1 MPNGLQEGLE
11 QVRRH
16 WGWYLA
22 LGVLLMVLGVI
33 AVGFPLLTELATMVF
48 FGWLLIIS
56 GIAQGILAFQVR
68 NWGGFFL
75 HLLGAILE
83 VVVGVLVLRAP
94 VQAILVITLLLA
106 AYLLVGGLFRLTA
119 PLLMR
124 LPGAGLIALGGFISV
139 LLGIMVASEWP
150 SSALWFIG
158 ICVGVDLIFHG
169 ASWVSFALAARR
181 LPTLP
186 PGATPPPTP

>member
-1 MPNGLQEGLE
+1 MTNGLREGLE
-11 QVRRH
+11 QVRRN

-22 LGVLLMVLGVI
+22 LGALLIVLGVI
-33 AVGFPLLTELATMVF
+33 ALSFPLLTELATMVF
-48 FGWLLIIS
+48 FAWLLIIS
-56 GIAQGILAFQVR
+56 GVAQGVLAFQVR

-75 HLLGAILE
+75 HLLGGILE
-83 VVVGVLVLRAP
+83 VIVGILVLRAP

-119 PLLMR
+119 PLILR
-124 LPGAGLIALGGFISV
+124 FPGAGLIALGGFISV
-139 LLGIMVASEWP
+139 VLGIMVASEWP

-169 ASWVSFALAARR
+169 VSLISFALAARR
-181 LPTLP
+181 LPT
-186 PGATPPPTP
+186 APPPV